1 MLHCGGREG
10 VSKLYFYGIV
20 AVEGVSKL
28 SFHCGSRDAKFCV
41 STTIPGKLLIFNVLC
56 AIVGVETRRAT
67 SLQHQCRNFDTPPY
81 CHIEMII
88 LIHPLYNRIAHMI
101 SVDSKCFI
109 WAKSHFLPV
118 SR

>member
-67 SLQHQCRNFDTPPY
+67 LVSQKKFNIEKPAKIRLRKWHFAKFKIDMFVVFLSWLINFA
-81 CHIEMII
+81 ILSGI
-88 LIHPLYNRIAHMI
+88 LIFTP
-101 SVDSKCFI
+101 SV
-109 WAKSHFLPV
+109 
-118 SR
+118 